1 MPVLF
6 FLFVAGSTVGFL
18 SGLLGI
24 GGGIVMFPVL
34 LYLPPLLG
42 FDPIGVKHITG
53 LTMIQGFFSSLSAM
67 LFYHKHRL
75 VNRQLV
81 LSLGSSLFFSS
92 LAGSLLSKFLPD
104 RTLLFIFGLLALTAA
119 AMMLIPRSYAKDEQ
133 TAEQVRFH
141 KPLAIIIGISL
152 GSLLGMVGQG
162 GAFIIIPLLLY
173 VLKIPLRVAL
183 GSTLAIGLFSS
194 SAGLAGKIATGQVP
208 FAMAAAMLL
217 GAVPVAK
224 LGGIVSR
231 KTKTLYLRWL
241 LALLISVTAIKVWT
255 DIFWP
260 KH

>member
-208 FAMAAAMLL
+208 FAMATAMLL

-241 LALLISVTAIKVWT
+241 LALLISVTAIKVWA